1 MNPYLFI
8 YEYGNGYHCHCCRQ
22 VTKET
27 CIKNFASDEDAKATA
42 EQESAVKDD
51 QRVLEVY
58 RLQTETPIHT
68 NT

>member
-1 MNPYLFI
+1 MKPYLFI
-8 YEYGNGYHCHCCRQ
+8 YEYGNGYHCHCCRH

-27 CIKNFASDEDAKATA
+27 AVKNFASDEEAIA
-42 EQESAVKDD
+42 EANRESASVDD

-58 RLQTETPIHT
+58 CLQTENPIHT